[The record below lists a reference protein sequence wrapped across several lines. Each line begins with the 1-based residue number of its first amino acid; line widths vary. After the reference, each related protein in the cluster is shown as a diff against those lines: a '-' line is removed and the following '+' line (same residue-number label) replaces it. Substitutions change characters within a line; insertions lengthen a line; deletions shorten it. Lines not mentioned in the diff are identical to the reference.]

1 MPKQFIEK
9 GNIQLNQLL
18 GTEASLAKLNHFL
31 VRELSGFGEQS
42 TESPRPSLPPAETG
56 GDCPGRGQQ
65 LPLLLLEWALLFRF
79 PAYCKFPV
87 PCPPQYLLVWIYCHL
102 L

>member
-18 GTEASLAKLNHFL
+18 GTEASLAMLNYSL

-42 TESPRPSLPPAETG
+42 AESPRPSLHPAEPG
-56 GDCPGRGQQ
+56 GDWSDRGEQ
-65 LPLLLLEWALLFRF
+65 LPLLLLEWALLSQC
-79 PAYCKFPV
+79 PASCDS
-87 PCPPQYLLVWIYCHL
+87 PCLTHPDTC
-102 L
+102 